1 MAMNGCSIIPVNTR
15 GGSAW
20 RFSVFTSTKNFRR
33 IFSIPLNLLFLRST
47 VSFLSSHH
55 FSNFLNSYSVA
66 LLVLSALELF
76 AQFHPVARCLNPSFD
91 LKKLKIWDFFH
102 FKIKS
107 PNVKRSLQSYKVSH
121 KYSPQFWH

>member
-20 RFSVFTSTKNFRR
+20 RFFVFTSTKNF
-33 IFSIPLNLLFLRST
+33 LNSVELTFLRST

-91 LKKLKIWDFFH
+91 LKKLEIWDFFH